1 MLDYLRSEDE
11 GVDVVTEEFSS
22 SRGSSET
29 QGPLGERGKCS
40 MELPCSQPQCRA
52 ADKLDNIMK
61 AGAHSIVLLRISLRL
76 RHSRSEIHMTGVM
89 TGGFCALLSSMERIP
104 HSSLLQVLFF

>member
-61 AGAHSIVLLRISLRL
+61 AGLAHSIVLIQISLRL

-89 TGGFCALLSSMERIP
+89 TGGILCLAFKHGKNPVDTI
-104 HSSLLQVLFF
+104 H

>member
-61 AGAHSIVLLRISLRL
+61 AGLAHSIVLLQISLRL
-76 RHSRSEIHMTGVM
+76 EVRDTHDGRHDGGDFVPCFQAWKESSRYYTLDV
-89 TGGFCALLSSMERIP
+89 T
-104 HSSLLQVLFF
+104 